1 MLGLF
6 VMNSSFK
13 VILNPE
19 VAAFTEHLSKL
30 PEADLKY
37 VIFMCDYNDSP
48 FWQLPDEVR
57 DRKAMAKAYENG
69 EKPLP
74 RPLIEAAMEEYRTL
88 VWDEEQEQRRMLTNK
103 IHRLNKALTA
113 EESDSKIK
121 GILNSISLLKEQ
133 KANLDKQLQAQ
144 ADSIVI
150 KGKRELSNMELWQR
164 NQKRRKEYEQI

>member
-1 MLGLF
+1 
-6 VMNSSFK
+6 MNSSFK

-37 VIFMCDYNDSP
+37 VIFMCDFNDSP
-48 FWQLPDEVR
+48 FWQLPDEVG

-88 VWDEEQEQRRMLTNK
+88 VWDEEQEQSADTD
-103 IHRLNKALTA
+103 H
-113 EESDSKIK
+113 D
-121 GILNSISLLKEQ
+121 
-133 KANLDKQLQAQ
+133 QATFEP
-144 ADSIVI
+144 IRPVF
-150 KGKRELSNMELWQR
+150 GTCLR
-164 NQKRRKEYEQI
+164 

>member
-1 MLGLF
+1 
-6 VMNSSFK
+6 MNSSFK

-113 EESDSKIK
+113 EESDSKKIT
-121 GILNSISLLKEQ
+121 
-133 KANLDKQLQAQ
+133 
-144 ADSIVI
+144 AD
-150 KGKRELSNMELWQR
+150 RTHRRTTLRPTFCPECRFPQTR
-164 NQKRRKEYEQI
+164 KRRMRWKQ